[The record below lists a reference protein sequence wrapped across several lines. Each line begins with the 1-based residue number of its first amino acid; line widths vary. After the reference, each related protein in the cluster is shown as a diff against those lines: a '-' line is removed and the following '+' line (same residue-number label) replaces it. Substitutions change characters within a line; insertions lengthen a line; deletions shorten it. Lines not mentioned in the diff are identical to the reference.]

1 MTPELC
7 IELTALIGTAG
18 VLLDSFE
25 ILSVYGI
32 YRDSCIFGWP
42 LKHSLFRWWIPG
54 TGRILNYLYSYPVY
68 RALLLL
74 DIILCLLVLLNY
86 TNFFYLLIVIA
97 CIRILSTIRNGFA
110 GSEAADHMLNMVLVC
125 CCAFIILHETSS
137 RYLIV
142 YFIAAQAVLAY
153 FSAGVVKAVK
163 RRWIEGDTL
172 RYILSTSLFRNSAFV
187 KVLCS
192 HPTIEKM
199 ICRSVVLFECCCPLL
214 VFISVKGCLVFL
226 SLGVIFHV
234 SIAIVQGLN
243 LFPFAFISTYP
254 AILFM
259 SVQIHR

>member
-7 IELTALIGTAG
+7 MELTVLIATAG

-42 LKHSLFRWWIPG
+42 LKSSLFRWWIPG
-54 TGRILNYLYSYPVY
+54 TGKVLNYLYSYSTY
-68 RALLLL
+68 RVLLLL
-74 DIILCLLVLLNY
+74 GIVSCLLVLLKY
-86 TNFFYLLIVIA
+86 SSFYYLVAAIA
-97 CIRILSTIRNGFA
+97 GIRILSTIRNGFA
-110 GSEAADHMLNMVLVC
+110 GSEAADHMLNLVLVC
-125 CCAFIILHETSS
+125 CCAFIIIHETSS

-153 FSAGVVKAVK
+153 FSAGIVKALK

-187 KVLCS
+187 KVLCN
-192 HPTIEKM
+192 HPAVEKM
-199 ICRSVVLFECCCPLL
+199 ICRSVILFECCCPLL
-214 VFISVKGCLVFL
+214 VLISVKTCLVFL
-226 SLGVIFHV
+226 LLGIIFHA

-243 LFPFAFISTYP
+243 LFPFAFLSTYP

-259 SVQIHR
+259 SVQIHK